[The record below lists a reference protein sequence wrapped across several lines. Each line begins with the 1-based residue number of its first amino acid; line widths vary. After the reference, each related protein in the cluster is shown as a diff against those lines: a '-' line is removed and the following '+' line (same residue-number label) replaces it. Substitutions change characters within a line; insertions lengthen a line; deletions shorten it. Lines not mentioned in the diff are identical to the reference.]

1 MREIFLERFF
11 DDLQKIIDERIEEK
25 DEEYNIKRKEQ
36 DEAFEAFLRS
46 LTEEQR
52 AKYKE
57 YELLYEEERLI
68 LEEDLYI
75 YALKKGMAM
84 GIDVGKSFK

>member
-11 DDLQKIIDERIEEK
+11 EDLQKVIDERVEEN

-36 DEAFEAFLRS
+36 DKCFESFFNS
-46 LTEEQR
+46 LTKEQR
-52 AKYKE
+52 KKYRE
-57 YELLYEEERLI
+57 YEMLFEEERLI

-75 YALKKGMAM
+75 YALKKGIAM

>member
-11 DDLQKIIDERIEEK
+11 EDLQKVIDEREEK
-25 DEEYNIKRKEQ
+25 NDEEYNIKRKEQ
-36 DEAFEAFLRS
+36 DKVLEEFLSS
-46 LTEEQR
+46 LTKEQR
-52 AKYKE
+52 KKYKE
-57 YELLYEEERLI
+57 YETLFEEERLI

-84 GIDVGKSFK
+84 GIEVGKSFK

>member
-11 DDLQKIIDERIEEK
+11 EDLQKVIDEREEK
-25 DEEYNIKRKEQ
+25 NDEEYNTKRKEQ
-36 DEAFEAFLRS
+36 DKVFEEFFSS
-46 LTEEQR
+46 LTKEQR
-52 AKYKE
+52 KKYKE

-75 YALKKGMAM
+75 FALKKGMAM
-84 GIDVGKSFK
+84 GIEVGKSFK